1 MGKSATDMCD
11 VCGLPLDFCVC
22 DSLDS
27 EAVQITVK
35 VDKRRYRKSMTII
48 TFEGEI
54 KEKKLK
60 SLVKDAKSFFA
71 SGGTLK
77 DNQIEIQG
85 DHKHKVKEFLK
96 NNGFK
101 DNNITMM

>member
-1 MGKSATDMCD
+1 MCD

-48 TFEGEI
+48 TFE
-54 KEKKLK
+54 
-60 SLVKDAKSFFA
+60 V
-71 SGGTLK
+71 
-77 DNQIEIQG
+77 
-85 DHKHKVKEFLK
+85 
-96 NNGFK
+96 
-101 DNNITMM
+101 